1 MSHTGVAGAKNA
13 TPIAKAGVTL
23 ERIAST
29 GTSFKLILSGLGHWK
44 NSMMDDGYRFGD
56 NATFTQQLGVG
67 K

>member
-1 MSHTGVAGAKNA
+1 MERFAE
-13 TPIAKAGVTL
+13 AGVTL
-23 ERIAST
+23 ERIAPT
-29 GTSFKLILSGLGHWK
+29 GTSFKLIMSSVWHWK